1 MLLLPIGFGAIL
13 VNLPLAVVWEHE
25 GSAGFLKVLYDAGI
39 ANELFPILIFI
50 AIGAMIDFGPLFKN
64 PMMIFF
70 GAAAQFGIFAT
81 MIIATLLGFDLK
93 TAASIGI
100 IGAVVGI
107 IISKLLDYTVFQ
119 IGNDQFSDVW
129 LRYNIIVR
137 YALALLGMM
146 ISVKKIP
153 ELDDLDKNI
162 LSVGKKGGKNMKV
175 LDLSAIV
182 DGRVLDICDTHFI
195 TGGIITPRFVVQE
208 LHSLAESSDHIARAK
223 GRRGLDILAR
233 LQESRDIPFRVI
245 DRDIKESSDNQMK
258 VVTIAKELGA
268 SIVTIDFNINKL
280 AALENVTVLNINDLT
295 IALKP
300 VVLPGEDMNV
310 FVMKDGKEKEQGVGY
325 LDDGTMIVIEEGR
338 EYIGKKVDAVVQS
351 ILQTSQGRI
360 IFTRVKGKAAQQ
372 GPKQP

>member
-1 MLLLPIGFGAIL
+1 MIVWIFRAVALIGT
-13 VNLPLAVVWEHE
+13 P
-25 GSAGFLKVLYDAGI
+25 VLTW
-39 ANELFPILIFI
+39 LTVS
-50 AIGAMIDFGPLFKN
+50 K
-64 PMMIFF
+64 
-70 GAAAQFGIFAT
+70 
-81 MIIATLLGFDLK
+81 DLK
-93 TAASIGI
+93 GLAFGLLIGLVIIGIEYVFESVSLFSLIIGI

-107 IISKLLDYTVFQ
+107 ILSKLLDYTVFQ
-119 IGNDQFSDVW
+119 IGNASLNDIWD
-129 LRYNIIVR
+129 RYNPIIR
-137 YALALLGMM
+137 YALALLGMVV
-146 ISVKKIP
+146 SVKKIP

-162 LSVGKKGGKNMKV
+162 LSLGRKGGKNMKV

-208 LHSLAESSDHIARAK
+208 LHSLAESNDHINRAK

-245 DRDIKESSDNQMK
+245 DRDIRDVTDEQMK
-258 VVTIAKELGA
+258 LVTIAKELGA
-268 SIVTIDFNINKL
+268 SLITIDFNINKL

-300 VVLPGEDMNV
+300 VVLPGEDMSI

-325 LDDGTMIVIEEGR
+325 LDDGTMIVVEDGR
-338 EYIGKKVDAVVQS
+338 DFIGKKVDAVVQS